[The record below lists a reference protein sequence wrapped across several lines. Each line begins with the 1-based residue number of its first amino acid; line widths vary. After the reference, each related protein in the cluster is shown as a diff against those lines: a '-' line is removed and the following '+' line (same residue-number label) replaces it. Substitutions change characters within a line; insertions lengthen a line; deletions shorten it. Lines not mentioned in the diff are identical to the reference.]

1 MRKASKVQKKRES
14 NSEVLPYTAPRSDT
28 EIPHGFGKDSEV
40 KIFFKHSGE
49 CPDWG
54 I

>member
-14 NSEVLPYTAPRSDT
+14 NSEVLPYTAPRSAT